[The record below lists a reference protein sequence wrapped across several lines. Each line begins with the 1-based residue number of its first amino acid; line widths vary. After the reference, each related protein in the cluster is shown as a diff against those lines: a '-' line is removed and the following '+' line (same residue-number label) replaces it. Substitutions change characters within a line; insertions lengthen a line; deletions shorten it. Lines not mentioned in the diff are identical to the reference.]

1 MRIFLVAA
9 LISITTIASF
19 AQTVTYKVFLDH
31 LESKEVNVVVQLNG
45 FQPSEK
51 ASYQMP
57 AWAPGAYSVTNYG
70 RFLKNFKAFDQNWK
84 EIPTTKVNENRWQMQ
99 NARNV
104 KYFSYTVTNSFLDS
118 TSLYFALCHIDTNF
132 FFANATA
139 LFGYVNDRKDIQDTV
154 VYYSP
159 AVLHNGPPRYSSKN
173 PDENDLRLFSPLDS
187 CKAPYANL
195 TNALLSAHAFIAR
208 DYDELA
214 DAPVMAGKKIQLRQF
229 TQGGAKYVIALSS
242 DETFAMDSLENAT
255 KAVIKSQTD
264 FFGDTPFKQY
274 VFLINAPTYLHL
286 PSQGMGALEHA
297 NSSAYLMMNMP
308 WDGFKQFGLPVISHE
323 FFHLWNVKRIHSTK
337 LGPFDYTQAVK
348 TTSLW
353 LSEGVTDYY
362 AQTLLTRNGIL
373 PPSFF
378 EAKISEWLGAT
389 KTSKSASNETLE
401 QLSIDESNFSME
413 KAITFYTKAPLVALM
428 LDLEIRTQTE
438 NKKSLDDVMHSLY
451 SKAKASKHFTD
462 EELITQVEQISG
474 AKLQDFYK
482 RYIAGYDTLPIA
494 SYLTKMG
501 LAKDV
506 VASVGVGASFH
517 DRLSSDEDHAIIDSL
532 FPNSEL
538 ATSGVVIGDTIIS
551 LNGQAANR
559 ETVSQFSRSNDAPQ
573 VVKLVIGSK
582 GRRFNTNVVLTKPL
596 YFNEEKKSIAP
607 VANPTALQIAIR
619 KAIYGG

>member
-1 MRIFLVAA
+1 MRIFLIAA
-9 LISITTIASF
+9 ILAITPISSF

-31 LESKEVNVVVQLNG
+31 LESKEVKVVVELNG
-45 FQPSEK
+45 FQPSET

-70 RFLKNFKAFDQNWK
+70 RFLKDFKVMDEKGK
-84 EIPTTKVNENRWQMQ
+84 EIPSTKANENRWQMQ

-104 KYFSYTVTNSFLDS
+104 KYFTYTVTNSFLDS

-139 LFGYVNDRKDIQDTV
+139 LFGYVNDRKDVQDTV
-154 VYYSP
+154 VYYTSSIF
-159 AVLHNGPPRYSSKN
+159 HNGHPHYSSMN
-173 PDENDLRLFSPLDS
+173 PDSNDVRLFSPLDP
-187 CKAPYANL
+187 CKAPHSDLRSNFL
-195 TNALLSAHAFIAR
+195 NADAFIAR

-229 TQGGAKYVIALSS
+229 NQNGAKYVIALSS
-242 DETFAMDSLENAT
+242 DQAFAMDSLERAT

-274 VFLINAPTYLHL
+274 IFLINAPSYFHL

-323 FFHLWNVKRIHSTK
+323 FFHLWNVKRIHSSK

-362 AQTLLTRNGIL
+362 AQTLLTRSGIL

-389 KTSKSASNETLE
+389 KNSKVASSETLE

-413 KAITFYTKAPLVALM
+413 KAISFYTKAPLVALM
-428 LDLEIRTQTE
+428 LDLEIRTQTA
-438 NKKSLDDVMHSLY
+438 NKRSLDDVMHSLY
-451 SKAKASKHFTD
+451 AKAKANKHFTD
-462 EELITQVEQISG
+462 EELIGQVEQISG
-474 AKLQDFYK
+474 AQLQDFYK
-482 RYIAGYDTLPIA
+482 RYIAGHDTLPIA
-494 SYLTKMG
+494 SYLIKMG

-506 VASVGVGASFH
+506 VKSVGVGVSFH
-517 DRLSSDEDHAIIDSL
+517 HRLSSDEDHAIIDSL

-551 LNGQAANR
+551 LNGQTANR

-582 GRRFNTNVVLTKPL
+582 KKRFNTNVVLTKPL
-596 YFNEEKKSIAP
+596 YYNDEKKSIAP

-619 KAIYGG
+619 KGIYGG